1 VSAPAA
7 EAVHLCTPQ
16 QLALHRELTTQ
27 VHGLVDLAAARFG
40 GRRKRALRAALHDRL
55 AGGTDAEAARAHRVP
70 REYVNRA
77 KRWIGMHLTVS

>member
-1 VSAPAA
+1 MAA

-27 VHGLVDLAAARFG
+27 VHGLVDLAAARLAAG
-40 GRRKRALRAALHDRL
+40 ASVPCARPCMPGSLAAPMPKPRAPTAC
-55 AGGTDAEAARAHRVP
+55 P

-77 KRWIGMHLTVS
+77 KRWIGMHLTLS